1 MICRDR
7 IIPRRNPMFH
17 RREIDLGV
25 GKSISD
31 EFIIFISGCVFISCF
46 FIKKMNSRFDGDC
59 ARERLLLLM

>member
-1 MICRDR
+1 
-7 IIPRRNPMFH
+7 MFH